1 MCRSDTSETK
11 TQQKRAFPCAIM
23 AHILSYGFSMPCKRQ
38 ALISSLPP
46 HPHQARFYS
55 LTLSLGSSPVLNIVS
70 CLSPPPHSFA
80 VWRLH
85 IKYLLLV
92 LLSSAVGIGKIVRQA
107 VCCERIFKLRHS
119 VPLLYFATPAIL
131 TFIFQNHSP
140 SAPLPH
146 TSACRHAMLT
156 FKQNYARKYFGASY
170 CNALSASVLCKTII
184 FASLSKK
191 SCKSLLTNQIACAKI
206 ISLKQQ
212 CSYF

>member
-38 ALISSLPP
+38 ALIFSLPS

-92 LLSSAVGIGKIVRQA
+92 LLSSAVRIGKIVRQA

-119 VPLLYFATPAIL
+119 VPFLYFATLVIL
-131 TFIFQNHSP
+131 TFILQNTLRALHLCP
-140 SAPLPH
+140 IRPLAD
-146 TSACRHAMLT
+146 T
-156 FKQNYARKYFGASY
+156 
-170 CNALSASVLCKTII
+170 
-184 FASLSKK
+184 
-191 SCKSLLTNQIACAKI
+191 
-206 ISLKQQ
+206 Q
-212 CSYF
+212 C